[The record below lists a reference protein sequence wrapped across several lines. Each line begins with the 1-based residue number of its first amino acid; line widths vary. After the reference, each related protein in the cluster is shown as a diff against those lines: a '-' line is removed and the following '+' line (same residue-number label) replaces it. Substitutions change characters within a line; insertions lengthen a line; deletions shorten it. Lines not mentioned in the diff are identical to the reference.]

1 LKVTVSPALALLK
14 VHHIEVTRLKL
25 HLVCVCVCVCVWTFL
40 NMFIKIWTHI
50 L

>member
-25 HLVCVCVCVCVWTFL
+25 HLVCVCVWTFL